1 MICAETREFA
11 ALFCA
16 RPYLYC
22 GLAMAEQTAVSETT
36 TAPSE
41 SRTLWR
47 HPNFLKLWTGQTV
60 SMAGSQVTTL
70 ALPLTAVLVLHAS
83 PFQMGLLQA
92 VQYSPFLVVSLL
104 AGVWIDRRRRRGL
117 LIGSDIARAVLIGS
131 VPLVFALGAR
141 WMVYIYVIAFLS
153 GIMTVVF
160 NVAYHAYLPFLVD
173 KDQLADGNSRL
184 EGSRAITQVA
194 GPGLGGLLV
203 QALGPPTAMIADAL
217 SFLVSAAALQLI
229 RKPEPE
235 PERRERS
242 VRAELQEGWA
252 FMWSHPLVRPIS
264 ISCAIVNLA
273 FAIGYS
279 IQILFLNRDLGF
291 TPALLGIAL
300 AVGGGGAVV
309 GALTAKRL
317 VKFLKFGP
325 TVTASTVMMGAALV
339 AQAVAGIVPGS
350 PFIIVAAAEA
360 IVSYGVIVYNV
371 SLFTLWQSTTPSRL
385 RGRVGATLHFMI
397 WGALPL
403 GAVIGGSIGTFSLRW
418 ALAVGGIGIL
428 ASAVWVAFSVLGKVL
443 TNQDTEAVAD

>member
-1 MICAETREFA
+1 
-11 ALFCA
+11 
-16 RPYLYC
+16 
-22 GLAMAEQTAVSETT
+22 MAEQTAVSDIT
-36 TAPSE
+36 TAPSA
-41 SRTLWR
+41 SRGLWR

-131 VPLVFALGAR
+131 VPVAFALGAR

-203 QALGPPTAMIADAL
+203 QALGPPTAMLADAL
-217 SFLVSAAALQLI
+217 SFIVSAGALVLI

-264 ISCAIVNLA
+264 ISCAVVNLS

-279 IQILFLNRDLGF
+279 IQILFLNRNLGF

-300 AVGGGGAVV
+300 ATGGGGAVV

-350 PFIIVAAAEA
+350 PFLIVAISEA
-360 IVSYGVIVYNV
+360 VVSYGVIVYNV

-418 ALAVGGIGIL
+418 ALAIGGIGIL
-428 ASAVWVAFSVLGKVL
+428 VSAVWVAFSVLGKVL
-443 TNQDTEAVAD
+443 TNQDTEAVVD

>member
-1 MICAETREFA
+1 MISIVLHEFA
-11 ALFCA
+11 VLDGAKS
-16 RPYLYC
+16 YLYC
-22 GLAMAEQTAVSETT
+22 GLAMAEQTAVPDTV
-36 TAPSE
+36 TAPAA
-41 SRTLWR
+41 SRGLWR
-47 HPNFLKLWTGQTV
+47 HPNFLKLWTGQTI

-117 LIGSDIARAVLIGS
+117 LIGSDIGRAVLIGS
-131 VPLVFALGAR
+131 VPVAFALGVR

-153 GIMTVVF
+153 GILTVVF

-184 EGSRAITQVA
+184 EGSRAVTQVA

-203 QALGPPTAMIADAL
+203 QALGPPTAMFADAL
-217 SFLVSAAALQLI
+217 SFVASAVALQTI

-242 VRAELQEGWA
+242 VKAELQEGWA

-264 ISCAIVNLA
+264 ISCAIVNLS
-273 FAIGYS
+273 FAVGYS
-279 IQILFLNRDLGF
+279 IQILFLNRNLGF

-300 AVGGGGAVV
+300 AAGGVGAVI

-317 VKFLKFGP
+317 VKLLKFGP
-325 TVTASTVMMGAALV
+325 TVTLSTVMMGASLV

-350 PFIIVAAAEA
+350 PFVIVAVAEA
-360 IVSYGVIVYNV
+360 VVSYGVIVYNV

-403 GAVIGGSIGTFSLRW
+403 GAIIGGSIGTLSLRW
-418 ALAVGGIGIL
+418 AIAIGGIGIL

-443 TNQDTEAVAD
+443 TNQDTETVAD